1 MHSTVTLHTKHKFL
15 PLAHKWKASHPNQ
28 GHLEWSGYPEPEE
41 PEEDADGLEK
51 VTISFEERE
60 EAADGLEKVTV
71 SFEEP
76 EEAAVDWIGVCFY
89 RIKRII
95 ISTKQ

>member
-51 VTISFEERE
+51 VTISFEEPE

-89 RIKRII
+89 RIKRTV

>member
-51 VTISFEERE
+51 VT
-60 EAADGLEKVTV
+60 V

-89 RIKRII
+89 RIKRTI
-95 ISTKQ
+95 ISTEQ